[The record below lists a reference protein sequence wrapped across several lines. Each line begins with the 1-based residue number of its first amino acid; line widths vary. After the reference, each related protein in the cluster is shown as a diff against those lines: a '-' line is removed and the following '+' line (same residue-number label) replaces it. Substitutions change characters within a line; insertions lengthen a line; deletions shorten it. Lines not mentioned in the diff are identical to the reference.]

1 MLKFVCHI
9 FNFYF
14 CFMLLILSFDLFF
27 WWPSLKRYK
36 KSCPPPHVKKTLFT
50 KNIWMCA
57 GSSCNLQEFTHLFK
71 SMVYVCNGICM
82 FRSTKHKVSSNQ
94 QPVTW
99 EDGTRYLDQYNW
111 FTHQVQH
118 ILTSMCMFAKTL

>member
-14 CFMLLILSFDLFF
+14 CFMLFILSFDYFF
-27 WWPSLKRYK
+27 WWPSLKKYK
-36 KSCPPPHVKKTLFT
+36 KSCPPPLTSKRPLQNIYKKNLNVCWQLLHLTR
-50 KNIWMCA
+50 IY
-57 GSSCNLQEFTHLFK
+57 SSFQ
-71 SMVYVCNGICM
+71 VNGICM

-99 EDGTRYLDQYNW
+99 EDGTRYSDQYNW
-111 FTHQVQH
+111 FTHQVQN
-118 ILTSMCMFAKTL
+118 IPTSMCMFAKTL